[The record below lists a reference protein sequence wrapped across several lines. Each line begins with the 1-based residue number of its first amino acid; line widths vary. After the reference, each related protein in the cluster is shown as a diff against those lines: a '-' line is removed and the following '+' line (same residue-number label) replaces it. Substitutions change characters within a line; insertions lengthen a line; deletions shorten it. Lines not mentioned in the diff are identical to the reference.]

1 MDKRV
6 NRSHYK
12 VIGEE
17 LIPKTSYETEKEAL
31 NIARNINIL
40 PQTIH
45 KFVAYKC
52 SKCGKWH
59 VGRNRTTLTESEKEK
74 ILEKMKIN
82 NENIW
87 KKKSNF
93 TMVTC

>member
-74 ILEKMKIN
+74 ILEIITSEYATKTYGRKNQILQ
-82 NENIW
+82 W
-87 KKKSNF
+87 
-93 TMVTC
+93 